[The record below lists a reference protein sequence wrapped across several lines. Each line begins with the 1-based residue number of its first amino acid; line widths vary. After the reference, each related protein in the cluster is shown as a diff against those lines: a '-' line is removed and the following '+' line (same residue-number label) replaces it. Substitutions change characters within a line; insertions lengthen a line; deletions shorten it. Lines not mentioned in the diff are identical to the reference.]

1 MNLKTFYVHIYFIFL
16 EAQKMNIKHCS
27 YVFYRSTSNVFL
39 SLVSKGRIYRPAT
52 FNSTRSRFSFTFLT
66 TCIFDLCV
74 IIFPELYMRYVSI
87 SSFSCFGCCQQ
98 LARAGFIGLQRLKP
112 PSPHTRWDFHVL
124 QMEIC
129 KEKDEICLW
138 SDIYLHP
145 FLNSQYF
152 EGMAFIMGNCD
163 FQTIWKGLKKYK

>member
-1 MNLKTFYVHIYFIFL
+1 MNL
-16 EAQKMNIKHCS
+16 KHCS
-27 YVFYRSTSNVFL
+27 YIL
-39 SLVSKGRIYRPAT
+39 SFIEAHQMFFFTLVSKGIIYRTAA
-52 FNSTRSRFSFTFLT
+52 FNWTRSRFSFIFLT
-66 TCIFDLCV
+66 IFIFDLCV
-74 IIFPELYMRYVSI
+74 IIFPELYMRYISI

-163 FQTIWKGLKKYK
+163 FQAIWKGLKKYKYFVVKEREPW